1 MEALKQHCELLLL
14 NLNITYQNSYDFL
27 YFYCM
32 QAINMMSDSSML
44 QQHLNKTSV
53 SWPVSAFGSL
63 LPAVFVSGSPA
74 ASADLTNSVKVI

>member
-1 MEALKQHCELLLL
+1 
-14 NLNITYQNSYDFL
+14 
-27 YFYCM
+27 
-32 QAINMMSDSSML
+32 MSDSSML
-44 QQHLNKTSV
+44 QGHLNKISV